1 MKKQL
6 IFLMASLSAG
16 LIIDTYKAFQMLD
29 VDSFSSGIL
38 FIFVYVFVDIIMMH
52 KILDL
57 DIDICLD
64 RFFSPTKSTLD
75 SFACFLPFFMATYFY
90 IKGDISLFSIV
101 IISITIG
108 DLYYFYKNT
117 QKKSD
122 MQ

>member
-38 FIFVYVFVDIIMMH
+38 FIFVYVFVDMMH